1 MAVDPIEQFQIH
13 KIFTIGHIGGQE
25 IAFTSSSAYMF
36 LAVAVIAL
44 LMIGGSA
51 GRQLVPGRIQS
62 VAELSYEFV
71 ASMIRSTAGSEG
83 MRFFPLV
90 FSIFMFICV
99 SNVIGI
105 IPYAFT
111 VSSQLIV
118 TAAMALFV
126 FFLVLFYGLY
136 KNGLKFFK
144 LFVPSGV
151 PIFIMPIVVPIEVI
165 SFLLK
170 PISHS
175 VRLFA
180 NMLAGHIAL
189 KVFAS
194 FVVMLGTLGILGGF
208 GAVLPLGLTI
218 ALTAL
223 ELLVAFLQAYVFA
236 ILTCIYLNDALHP
249 GHCSGPSQQT
259 STRSSFHGSDCR
271 EIHWRWYCL
280 HWHGWRRRRR
290 GHHLRQLSRR
300 RGAQSFRRAGPVRQ
314 PDFRLRRDRST
325 LDLLAA
331 DWAAAAVCALIHPR
345 SGG

>member
-36 LAVAVIAL
+36 LAVAVISL

-51 GRQLVPGRIQS
+51 GRRLVPGRIQS

-90 FSIFMFICV
+90 FSIFMFFCV

-111 VSSQLIV
+111 VASQLIV

-126 FFLVLFYGLY
+126 FFFVLFYGLY
-136 KNGLKFFK
+136 RNGLKFFK

-151 PIFIMPIVVPIEVI
+151 PIFIMPIVVPIEII

-194 FVVMLGTLGILGGF
+194 FVIMLSAVGILGVF

-249 GHCSGPSQQT
+249 GH
-259 STRSSFHGSDCR
+259 
-271 EIHWRWYCL
+271 
-280 HWHGWRRRRR
+280 
-290 GHHLRQLSRR
+290 
-300 RGAQSFRRAGPVRQ
+300 
-314 PDFRLRRDRST
+314 
-325 LDLLAA
+325 
-331 DWAAAAVCALIHPR
+331 
-345 SGG
+345 